1 MTRLFSSSSSMR
13 TISNTTMMMK
23 MKMKKLSSPTSII
36 LLLLVQLVSLSFLP
50 TTTTNVLVVN
60 AFGSSGLQSGP
71 SSGSFYAGGMVFDKD
86 YETLY
91 MTGIHYNQ
99 DILDFDDDQA
109 NDVSLFGAGEQTK
122 NSSCFVA
129 SIVFSYFDDGAMFD
143 DSFEDFFNTSGSK
156 LNTDGD
162 LIQESCTALTVHKAN
177 SISQLIVMGTKE
189 TRIYNEASIPVE
201 GTMTILDENN
211 LNSLLDKIT
220 LVDKDEPTTQFVY
233 PVAVTTDKFNDDY
246 IYFAS
251 LTSIDSIENTVES
264 QKKYPDWLKHQHYGS
279 SFDFHVTKLKISE
292 VSDVDVDA
300 DEEEFDGISAGSG
313 TTSTTLSKE
322 WTTEFPLD
330 PSSDNPQPR
339 VYIGGIIHKKTSLTT
354 DDSLLIVVGSTR
366 GTGPGYGL
374 AEGDDEDGFVTVIDP
389 ITGDF
394 LGDGVREGS
403 AKDDI
408 VTGICDDVDDP
419 DHFFIVGATE
429 GDIGLQQADFTTIIR
444 DNPGMAV
451 PTQSLQPFIRQVK
464 TDRSSSDDDNL
475 WTLQWAILNKDDND
489 GSKSGFGSAM
499 GCVVDGDYI
508 YVTGTVDMGASI
520 VQGSIIKPSQG
531 GDDVFITKINKTT
544 QSVEWMTQL
553 GSTGND
559 RVARYGGITIDNRGN
574 PIIYGDTTG
583 SMFRTR
589 SANEDTGNDAN
600 EIVEDMFV
608 MSLDEATGTIFEDSN
623 FVGGTSN
630 DRVAVAVAVGA
641 VGDEPT
647 FGPTTIDVDDDEI
660 IDEPTFAPTVIDDVP
675 VDTPEDKTGDPTG
688 APTDMVFEDD
698 RFDDEFDGDDD
709 IKNEHFYNPIGLQ
722 ISGPAYAG
730 GIVYDSYDNTVLL
743 AGATY
748 MDASFGLNPTSLCF
762 TGVVNLDDGNLITRT
777 PRGSPDLEEACNA
790 ITFDTNRNA
799 AYTVGVA
806 EMDDQGEF
814 GTGGDSWVQGES
826 NAESGGLILQLNA
839 NVELLGGNHI
849 VTYPAVYPV
858 SVVTHPFDKD
868 SLFVASMATKRTEIN
883 DEYTA
888 SGNSYPNFIDPVN
901 RKYGSDFFLMINKY
915 KVNNVPKRTAPAVLE
930 NDEVPNTLDDTW
942 FVDFRVD
949 TDVGLDVGGMVM
961 AGSGNVLVVV
971 GSTRGQ
977 GGIFEVNDNNGV
989 ADMDGFVLK
998 VNPEDGSLLV
1008 PSGGSKSSTRLD
1020 SINKKDDWILNVC
1033 NDRFDHDAFYVVGKT
1048 MGKIRDIPDDQQPPE
1063 GSVHAYV
1070 AKVDLKTL
1078 GALWLKHFTMTLP
1091 SGGPVEAEALA
1102 CTVTPDSNGLNVVY
1116 VGGTIK
1122 DGAEMDGQGNNG
1134 EKSYG
1139 KDDIFVASM
1148 DGGTGEVNW
1157 IQQMGTSENDHFAC
1171 GQGLDVDSFGNAIVY
1186 AETGGN
1192 FYDQH
1197 EGNPDAPDLVVMT
1210 VNKLDGSFL
1219 SPAIQGEGVGNDNPV
1234 DNPPDMVG
1242 DGGGVV
1248 PDSIVAIQSNYD
1260 APSYAG
1266 GMTYDPYTNALYV
1279 TGATYVSS
1287 KTSQCFFAVAT
1298 LPRLNFKQEEIYG
1311 TNRTPE
1317 ACSAIALTNYNGKS
1331 EAIIVGSSEKS
1342 GFMDDLRTAR
1352 RATQYGMILDLAS
1365 NGGTYELV
1373 GGAVIDDEKVQYPIQ
1388 VITNDNEQV
1397 FVVSLASRDD
1407 KVSADFEKADSKKY
1421 PNFTTGGVEKY
1432 GTKYEI
1438 LVERHTINRA
1448 DDMPPGSIDSSM
1460 NLDWR
1465 KPLETADQKSIFV
1478 SGMAMVDNGDALIVV
1493 GSTLSSSGDGDFD
1506 GIMAK
1511 VTTANGSFASEG
1523 DEARSVAYFSSV
1535 TGDDDWIS
1543 NVCTDPDD
1551 GNSFYIVGA
1560 TGGDMDDSVNK
1571 SDSDATV
1578 HAVVSKIQTNT
1589 LAILWTTQFAVTHS
1603 SGSTEK
1609 EAASVALGCAVIPG
1623 QGRIYVAGNVEN
1635 GAILEGSTENAGG
1648 DDIFVAMLQTDSGDK
1663 IWTKQVGSNGDDRI
1677 ARGGGIESDANGNAV
1692 VFGDTN
1698 GDFHRVRK
1706 NSSAQHSD
1714 IFLMVFNQENGA
1726 NKPSLSKQ
1734 SSSPNDNADETASS
1748 PVEWF
1753 GPKGFDNKK
1762 SMSPKLLY
1770 SVISAL
1776 VILLSAVFICCCIR
1790 YRTKKRADIN
1800 KKNSIFTYLQQFAVE
1815 DIDLRKS
1822 PPGGWHGTYLNKL
1835 SHGVNTAAEVVETY
1849 KDEEDD
1855 DVKLFESAKMVQSSV
1870 ATPPDSLFTDNTS
1883 TPALGSDC
1891 KDEPDYAVGD
1901 EGDDILKTR
1910 SDNNDQNG
1918 KKASFSIV

>member
-1 MTRLFSSSSSMR
+1 
-13 TISNTTMMMK
+13 MK
-23 MKMKKLSSPTSII
+23 TKKLSSTSSSRSSTSII
-36 LLLLVQLVSLSFLP
+36 LLLLVQLISLSFLST
-50 TTTTNVLVVN
+50 TTTTNVVLVN
-60 AFGSSGLQSGP
+60 AIGSSGLQSGP

-86 YETLY
+86 DETLFI
-91 MTGIHYNQ
+91 TGIHYNQ
-99 DILDFDDDQA
+99 DIVDFVDGEA
-109 NDVSLFGAGEQTK
+109 TDVSLFGKGEQATK
-122 NSSCFVA
+122 SSSCFTA
-129 SIVFSYFDDGAMFD
+129 SIVFSYYEDG
-143 DSFEDFFNTSGSK
+143 SLFEDGINDFGGSK
-156 LNTDGD
+156 LNTDGT
-162 LIQESCTALTVHKAN
+162 LLQETCTALTVHKATP
-177 SISQLIVMGTKE
+177 ISQLIVMGTKE
-189 TRIYNEASIPVE
+189 RRIINQDTSIPLE
-201 GTMTILDENN
+201 GMVTILDENN
-211 LNSLLDKIT
+211 LSTVMEKVP
-220 LVDKDEPTTQFVY
+220 LVDKDDPTTQFVY
-233 PVAVTTDKFNDDY
+233 PVAVTTDKFNNDF

-279 SFDFHVTKLKISE
+279 SFDFHVTKVKISE
-292 VSDVDVDA
+292 VTIDPLGG
-300 DEEEFDGISAGSG
+300 EEEFDGISTGSG
-313 TTSTTLSKE
+313 TTSTTISKE

-330 PSSDNPQPR
+330 PSSENPKPR

-354 DDSLLIVVGSTR
+354 EDSLLIVVGSTR
-366 GTGPGYGL
+366 GIGPGYGL
-374 AEGDDEDGFVTVIDP
+374 AEGDDEDGFITVIDP
-389 ITGDF
+389 LTGEF

-403 AKDDI
+403 AADDI
-408 VTGICDDVDDP
+408 VTGICDDVTDP

-429 GDIGLQQADFTTIIR
+429 GNIGVQQADYTTIQR
-444 DNPGMAV
+444 DNPTMV
-451 PTQSLQPFIRQVK
+451 LPTKTLQPFIRQVK
-464 TDRSSSDDDNL
+464 TDRASSDSDNL
-475 WTLQWAILNKDDND
+475 WTLQWAILNKDDTS

-508 YVTGTVDMGASI
+508 YVAGTVDMGASI
-520 VQGSIIKPSQG
+520 VQGSTIKQSQG

-559 RVARYGGITIDNRGN
+559 RVARYGGITIDNKGN

-583 SMFRTR
+583 SMYRTR
-589 SANEDTGNDAN
+589 SADENTGNDAN
-600 EIVEDMFV
+600 EVVEDMFV

-623 FVGGTSN
+623 FVGGISN
-630 DRVAVAVAVGA
+630 NDPVPVPVPVAVE
-641 VGDEPT
+641 DEREPT
-647 FGPTTIDVDDDEI
+647 FAPTNMDMDIDDDDELVVDDDEI
-660 IDEPTFAPTVIDDVP
+660 IDDVP
-675 VDTPEDKTGDPTG
+675 ADTPVVDPTG
-688 APTDMVFEDD
+688 EPTDMIGEDD
-698 RFDDEFDGDDD
+698 RFDDVVVDDD
-709 IKNEHFYNPIGLQ
+709 DDDDDDDVLDELSEEHFFNPIGLQ

-748 MDASFGLNPTSLCF
+748 MDTNSGLNPTSLCF
-762 TGVVNLDDGNLITRT
+762 TGVVNLDNGNLITRT
-777 PRGSPDLEEACNA
+777 PRGSQNLEEACNA

-799 AYTVGVA
+799 AYTIGVA

-814 GTGGDSWVQGES
+814 GAGGAGGSSWVQGES
-826 NAESGGLILQLNA
+826 DAEAGGLILQLNA
-839 NVELLGGNHI
+839 DVELIGGNHI
-849 VTYPAVYPV
+849 VNYPAVYPV

-868 SLFVASMATKRTEIN
+868 SLFVASIATKRTEIN

-888 SGNSYPNFIDPVN
+888 SGTSYPKFMDSVN

-915 KVNNVPKRTAPAVLE
+915 KVNNVPKQAAPVVLE

-942 FVDFRVD
+942 FVDFGVD

-961 AGSGNVLVVV
+961 AGNGNVLVVV

-977 GGIFEVNDNNGV
+977 GGVFEVNDNEGV

-998 VNPEDGSLLV
+998 VNPEDGKLLV
-1008 PSGGSKSSTRLD
+1008 PSIGNKSTTRLD
-1020 SINKKDDWILNVC
+1020 SVNKKDDWILNIC

-1078 GALWLKHFTMTLP
+1078 GAMWLKHFTMKMP
-1091 SGGPVEAEALA
+1091 GGGPVEAEALA
-1102 CTVTPDSNGLNVVY
+1102 CTVTPDSNGRNVVY
-1116 VGGTIK
+1116 VGGTIQ
-1122 DGAEMDGQGNNG
+1122 DGAEMDGQGGNG
-1134 EKSYG
+1134 KKSYG

-1157 IQQMGTSENDHFAC
+1157 IQQMGTSENDRFAC

-1210 VNKLDGSFL
+1210 VNKKDGSFL
-1219 SPAIQGEGVGNDNPV
+1219 SPTTQGESVGNDNQV
-1234 DNPPDMVG
+1234 DNPPDMAG
-1242 DGGGVV
+1242 DGDGVV
-1248 PDSIVAIQSNYD
+1248 PDSSVAIQSNYG

-1266 GMTYDPYTNALYV
+1266 GMTYDSYTNAMYV
-1279 TGATYVSS
+1279 TGATYASAQS
-1287 KTSQCFFAVAT
+1287 SQCFFAVAT

-1317 ACSAIALTNYNGKS
+1317 ACSAISLTDYNGKS

-1342 GFMDDLRTAR
+1342 GLMDDLRTAR
-1352 RATQYGMILDLAS
+1352 RATQYGMILDLAN
-1365 NGGTYELV
+1365 NGGSFELV

-1388 VITNDNEQV
+1388 VITNDNKQV

-1407 KVSADFEKADSKKY
+1407 KVSADFEKADSKKF
-1421 PNFTTGGVEKY
+1421 PNFTTGGVVKY
-1432 GTKYEI
+1432 GTQYEI

-1448 DDMPPGSIDSSM
+1448 DDMPPGSIDSTM

-1465 KPLETADQKSIFV
+1465 KPLETANQKSIFV

-1511 VTTANGSFASEG
+1511 VSTANGSFASEG
-1523 DEARSVAYFSSV
+1523 DEARSVAYFSSI

-1560 TGGDMDDSVNK
+1560 TGGEMDDSVIK

-1623 QGRIYVAGNVEN
+1623 QGRIYIAGDVEN
-1635 GAILEGSTENAGG
+1635 GAILEGFTESAGG
-1648 DDIFVAMLQTDSGDK
+1648 DDIFVAMLQTDSGNK

-1677 ARGGGIESDANGNAV
+1677 ARGGGIASDTNGNAV

-1698 GDFHRVRK
+1698 GDFHRIRDTPYE
-1706 NSSAQHSD
+1706 HSD

-1726 NKPSLSKQ
+1726 SQPSLSKQ
-1734 SSSPNDNADETASS
+1734 SSNPNDNADDSASAPS
-1748 PVEWF
+1748 EWF
-1753 GPKGFDNKK
+1753 GPSVQSG
-1762 SMSPKLLY
+1762 MAPKLLY
-1770 SVISAL
+1770 SIISAS
-1776 VILLSAVFICCCIR
+1776 VILFLALFICCCIR
-1790 YRTKKRADIN
+1790 YRTKKRSETN

-1835 SHGVNTAAEVVETY
+1835 SHGVNTAAVVVEKY
-1849 KDEEDD
+1849 EDEDD
-1855 DVKLFESAKMVQSSV
+1855 EDDLKLFESAKMVQSGV

-1883 TPALGSDC
+1883 APALGSDY
-1891 KDEPDYAVGD
+1891 KDDPDYAVGD
-1901 EGDDILKTR
+1901 EGDDILTTR
-1910 SDNNDQNG
+1910 SDNNG
-1918 KKASFSIV
+1918 KRASFSIV